1 MAPTT
6 TTATA
11 APDTAS
17 YNNML
22 PVFGGG
28 LTTTWITVERLGKPP
43 PGPNGPATVTVT
55 LYVLGGVISSTV
67 MLSVDVAVPLAGRST
82 VDGFIDAI
90 RPIIRGVGE
99 AENDTFPANPTWLV
113 IVTVED
119 PWLAGTRVRED
130 GLGLV
135 VKSGT
140 A

>member
-1 MAPTT
+1 MAPAT

-67 MLSVDVAVPLAGRST
+67 MLSVDMAVPLAGRST

-90 RPIIRGVGE
+90 RPIIRGMGE
-99 AENDTFPANPTWLV
+99 AENDAFPANPTWLV
-113 IVTVED
+113 IVTVEN
-119 PWLAGTRVRED
+119 PRLPGARVRED
-130 GLGLV
+130 GFGLV
-135 VKSGT
+135 VK
-140 A
+140 

>member
-1 MAPTT
+1 M
-6 TTATA
+6 
-11 APDTAS
+11 
-17 YNNML
+17 
-22 PVFGGG
+22 
-28 LTTTWITVERLGKPP
+28 
-43 PGPNGPATVTVT
+43 
-55 LYVLGGVISSTV
+55 YVLGGVISSTV

-99 AENDTFPANPTWLV
+99 AEIDTFPANPTWLV